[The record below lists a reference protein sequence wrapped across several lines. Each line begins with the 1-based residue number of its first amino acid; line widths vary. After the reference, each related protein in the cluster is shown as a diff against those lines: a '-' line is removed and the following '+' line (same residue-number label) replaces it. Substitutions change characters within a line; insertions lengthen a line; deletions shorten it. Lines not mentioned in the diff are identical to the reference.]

1 VTTAITVWADAEVQ
15 RITDVACE
23 KDDVEL
29 VKLMLRSH
37 DHSHQL
43 AAGAGMQAMHNTIT
57 VSKCMFQA
65 VAMRWIPLE
74 VFATALRELID
85 EAAREGEWNA

>member
-1 VTTAITVWADAEVQ
+1 MTTAITFWPDEEAE

-29 VKLMLRSH
+29 VKLKLMSL

-43 AAGAGMQAMHNTIT
+43 AASAGEQALHNTIT
-57 VSKCMFQA
+57 VSKCVFQA
-65 VAMRWIPLE
+65 VGMRWIP
-74 VFATALRELID
+74 
-85 EAAREGEWNA
+85 